1 MFKVGGKIT
10 KQLSNVIFKK
20 LLQNVQLY
28 FVQISQYLLG
38 LVIGSVT
45 STMCPRK
52 KIKQNFPLFEPNTLF
67 EIVLGFHLQ

>member
-10 KQLSNVIFKK
+10 KQVSIVIFKK
-20 LLQNVQLY
+20 LLQNIQLY

-38 LVIGSVT
+38 LAISSVT
-45 STMCPRK
+45 RTMCPRR
-52 KIKQNFPLFEPNTLF
+52 KIEQSNPLFEPNNLF